1 MARLVRCSSFL
12 PGCCRFNF
20 SKCLIVGILAAA
32 SLCVQSPVAQAQAD
46 YPNRPV
52 RMMIGFPPG
61 QATDVLGRAVA
72 LKLQDAWNQQFFVEN
87 KPGAAGIIGTQA
99 ALAALP
105 DGYTLL
111 VTSSGPMAVNPGLY
125 SKLPYDPL
133 KDFVPVAGIA
143 IVPLILVTNP
153 AFAPATVKDLVAL
166 AKAKPGAIN
175 YASGGSGVTNHLV
188 MEMFR
193 AAAGVNMIHVP
204 YKGGPPALT
213 DLMGGQVSVMFETS
227 VAVLPHIKQGRLRA
241 LGVSSASRISAAP
254 DLPTVAEQGYPG
266 FSGVPWVALVAH
278 ARTPPVIVVKLNA
291 EINRILATK
300 EMRDSFV
307 AQGVEPMILST
318 DEFGGF
324 MKTEVAKWT
333 QAVKDSGAKVE

>member
-1 MARLVRCSSFL
+1 MTPLARCASFL
-12 PGCCRFNF
+12 VDSCGLRF
-20 SKCLIVGILAAA
+20 SRRLLAGALAAVA
-32 SLCVQSPVAQAQAD
+32 VCAQAPLAQAQTD

-52 RMMIGFPPG
+52 RLMIGFPPG

-153 AFAPATVKDLVAL
+153 AFAPATIKDLVVL

-278 ARTPPVIVVKLNA
+278 ARTPPAIVAKLNA
-291 EINRILATK
+291 EVNRILATK

-307 AQGVEPMILST
+307 AQGVEPMIFST
-318 DEFGGF
+318 DEFGAF
-324 MKTEVAKWT
+324 MKSEVAKWT